1 MYQRATFCPGD
12 RIRVDIPDERDLD
25 FEAFHGRHGEV
36 IKVFADDGSAET
48 GDERDEVLYR
58 VRLDDGEQMDFRWR
72 DLRPV

>member
-1 MYQRATFCPGD
+1 MQRFISGD
-12 RIRVDIPDERDLD
+12 RIRVDIPDERDPA
-25 FEAFHGRHGEV
+25 FEAYHGRHGEV
-36 IKVFADDGSAET
+36 VEVFEDDAGDET